1 MADIVN
7 AINKKYV
14 RISNRV
20 TKAYEKQFSLPCDIY
35 YPIFPPYTDRV
46 KYRDMKIFGNKV
58 LYSFFDSEAS
68 NEFLRSRI

>member
-20 TKAYEKQFSLPCDIY
+20 TRAYENVSLRLLNY
-35 YPIFPPYTDRV
+35 
-46 KYRDMKIFGNKV
+46 KV
-58 LYSFFDSEAS
+58 
-68 NEFLRSRI
+68 RINW